1 MKKDS
6 VSPSV
11 IRRLPRYFRYLS
23 ELSEHGVTRISSKEL
38 SEMMKITASQIR
50 QDLNCFGG
58 FGQQGYGYNIEALLG
73 EIKSIL
79 GADGHNTAIIVG
91 MGNMG
96 SALAE
101 NMRFK
106 KRGVY
111 LTGLFDCS
119 AEKIGKKY
127 GDLTVKST
135 EDLKS
140 FCNDNTPDI
149 AILTVPKTITQE
161 MAKLLYSYGVRGF
174 WNFASVELD
183 LEGASVEYVHMGD
196 SLMLLCYDL
205 ANREDKD

>member
-6 VSPSV
+6 VSQSV

-23 ELSEHGVTRISSKEL
+23 ELYERGVTRISSKEL
-38 SEMMKITASQIR
+38 SDLMKITASQIR

-58 FGQQGYGYNIEALLG
+58 FGQQGYGYNIEGLLS

-79 GADGHNTAIIVG
+79 GADRHTTAIIIG

-101 NMRFK
+101 NMKFN
-106 KRGVY
+106 KRGVFI
-111 LTGLFDCS
+111 TGLFDC
-119 AEKIGKKY
+119 APEKIGKKY
-127 GDLTVKST
+127 GDLTVRNIS
-135 EDLKS
+135 ELES
-140 FCNDNTPDI
+140 FCKDNTPDI
-149 AILTVPKTITQE
+149 AILTLPKPLTQE
-161 MAKLLYSYGVRGF
+161 MAKLLYGYGIRGF

-183 LEGASVEYVHMGD
+183 LEGASVENVHMGD

-205 ANREDKD
+205 ANKDNKV